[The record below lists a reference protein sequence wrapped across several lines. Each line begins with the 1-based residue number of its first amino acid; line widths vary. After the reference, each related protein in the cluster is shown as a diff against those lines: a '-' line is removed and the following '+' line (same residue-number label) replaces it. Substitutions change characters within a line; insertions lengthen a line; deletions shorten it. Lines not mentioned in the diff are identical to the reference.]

1 MRTDKTLIIIH
12 VSSDGIE
19 KIQMPV
25 TSLSDT
31 VAAKELHSKCAS
43 IIQLLGQIAR
53 GSNVQTLSL
62 PIELPVTRATSQT
75 HHPRQS

>member
-1 MRTDKTLIIIH
+1 MRTLLIIH

-43 IIQLLGQIAR
+43 IIQLLGQIAK
-53 GSNVQTLSL
+53 GAAIPTPTLPAASVTHASN
-62 PIELPVTRATSQT
+62 QT
-75 HHPRQS
+75 HHPRS